1 MEQRNSGSSGLMQ
14 MEYQESC
21 RRCRAL
27 VFLNPFSVLL
37 HAPFAPFDLPPV
49 GNLSATSSYL
59 SEPASNMLLV
69 QKLNDE
75 STSISSM

>member
-27 VFLNPFSVLL
+27 VFLNPFPVLP
-37 HAPFAPFDLPPV
+37 HAPPFYLPPV
-49 GNLSATSSYL
+49 DNLSATSSYL
-59 SEPASNMLLV
+59 RGILRLILV
-69 QKLNDE
+69 R
-75 STSISSM
+75 TVAISSCGFCRLEH